1 MNRPSHAH
9 EDSVNQ
15 YRTNQSIELLTFIF
29 NEVIFGIDILQV
41 EEIHSYENLYSLIDT
56 KDSIH
61 PVIAVR
67 GNDIQMIDFGI
78 MFGLETKRNQRPKNI
93 IILNHHEKQFGIAID
108 GVTEV
113 ITTNRSL
120 LNIPDQTNDVLSEL
134 SYSSGLIK
142 IDENVLVV
150 LDLEK
155 LITHHVTSL
164 DDRQHGE

>member
-1 MNRPSHAH
+1 MQH
-9 EDSVNQ
+9 
-15 YRTNQSIELLTFIF
+15 RTNQSIELLTFIF

-56 KDSIH
+56 TDSIH
-61 PVIAVR
+61 PVISVR

-113 ITTNRSL
+113 ITTNQSL
-120 LNIPDQTNDVLSEL
+120 LNMPDQTDDVLSEL

-142 IDENVLVV
+142 IDENILVV

-155 LITHHVTSL
+155 LIIYHETSL
-164 DDRQHGE
+164 DDRPRGE

>member
-67 GNDIQMIDFGI
+67 GNDVQMIDFGI